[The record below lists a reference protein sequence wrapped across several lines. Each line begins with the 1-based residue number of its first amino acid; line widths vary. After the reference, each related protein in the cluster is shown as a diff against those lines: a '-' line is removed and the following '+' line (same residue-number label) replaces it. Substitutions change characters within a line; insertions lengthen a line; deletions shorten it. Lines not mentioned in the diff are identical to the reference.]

1 MSEGSEGSEG
11 GQSQDTIT
19 REKRLTGPGGRVTY
33 QKQRT
38 SQDVRESRIQ
48 EAANEEFKEEFEK
61 DVRSLSQGINYIQF
75 MLAYFRSYFQ
85 TMIDCKVWGE
95 EMKTSKDV
103 MGHVVSCQYFLRS
116 DIKEE

>member
-1 MSEGSEGSEG
+1 MGAMY
-11 GQSQDTIT
+11 
-19 REKRLTGPGGRVTY
+19 GGR
-33 QKQRT
+33 
-38 SQDVRESRIQ
+38 
-48 EAANEEFKEEFEK
+48 EK

-103 MGHVVSCQYFLRS
+103 MGHVVSCRYFLRS